1 MFFFRQFRSSLLR
14 RGVSLTLLLV
24 LGCGM
29 VGLPLTAPRPE
40 KEGRF
45 PCESCP
51 CGCSSAE
58 YCWDKC
64 CCHTDF
70 EKLQWAAENN
80 VTPPAFLVA
89 RVDEMLHQIADAP
102 TQDTASSFVAGGCC
116 GPDSPGPPP
125 GFSAMMRQRSAT
137 CQSTSC
143 QSADASTCSSSNPK
157 TASCCGGTSCDE
169 PASSSASNSIR
180 LVRLQ
185 DAAKCHGI
193 EMVWSLFSSVVL
205 DFQAFELNLSPPP
218 LLFRLSLY
226 DEQASVVSLC
236 PEPPVP

>member
-1 MFFFRQFRSSLLR
+1 MFFFRPFRSSLLR

-29 VGLPLTAPRPE
+29 IGLPLTAPQPE
-40 KEGRF
+40 KVGRF

-51 CGCSSAE
+51 CGCSSAD

-64 CCHTDF
+64 CCHSDL

-89 RVDEMLHQIADAP
+89 RVDLTLGEIADRTSPEAP
-102 TQDTASSFVAGGCC
+102 STCVAGSCC

-125 GFSAMMRQRSAT
+125 GFAAMMRQRSLT
-137 CQSTSC
+137 CQTATG
-143 QSADASTCSSSNPK
+143 QSADTSTCSQAK
-157 TASCCGGTSCDE
+157 TGKASCCDD
-169 PASSSASNSIR
+169 ASDDKPVR
-180 LVRLQ
+180 WVRLQ

-193 EMVWSLFSSVVL
+193 EMVWSLFSSVVV
-205 DFQAFELNLSPPP
+205 DFQAFQWNVSPPP
-218 LLFRLSLY
+218 LLFRLSLQ
-226 DEQASVVSLC
+226 DDQSDAMSLC

>member
-1 MFFFRQFRSSLLR
+1 M
-14 RGVSLTLLLV
+14 TLLLV

-51 CGCSSAE
+51 CGCSSAD

-64 CCHTDF
+64 CCHSDL
-70 EKLQWAAENN
+70 EKLQWAADNN

-89 RVDEMLHQIADAP
+89 RVDLTLREIAEGKS
-102 TQDTASSFVAGGCC
+102 QDTPSTCVAGACC

-125 GFSAMMRQRSAT
+125 GFASMMRQRSST
-137 CQSTSC
+137 SNRTDRQST
-143 QSADASTCSSSNPK
+143 DASTCELAKTKSASCCGDSSCDKSATSSNPK
-157 TASCCGGTSCDE
+157 
-169 PASSSASNSIR
+169 SIR

-193 EMVWSLFSSVVL
+193 EMVWSLFSSVVV

-218 LLFRLSLY
+218 LLFRLRLY

>member
-1 MFFFRQFRSSLLR
+1 MFFFRQFRSSLVR
-14 RGVSLTLLLV
+14 RGVCLTLLLV

-51 CGCSSAE
+51 CGCSSAD

-64 CCHTDF
+64 CCHSDL
-70 EKLQWAAENN
+70 EKLQWAAEND

-89 RVDEMLHQIADAP
+89 RVDVMLSEIADRSEQVPHP
-102 TQDTASSFVAGGCC
+102 TCIGGSCC

-125 GFSAMMRQRSAT
+125 GFAAKMRQHRLNKQT
-137 CQSTSC
+137 T
-143 QSADASTCSSSNPK
+143 DTSTCSHTEAEK
-157 TASCCGGTSCDE
+157 TTCCGDSGCDQPTS
-169 PASSSASNSIR
+169 PSTSKPIR

-193 EMVWSLFSSVVL
+193 EMVWTMFSSVVV
-205 DFQAFELNLSPPP
+205 DFEAFELNLSPPP
-218 LLFRLSLY
+218 LLFRLRLY